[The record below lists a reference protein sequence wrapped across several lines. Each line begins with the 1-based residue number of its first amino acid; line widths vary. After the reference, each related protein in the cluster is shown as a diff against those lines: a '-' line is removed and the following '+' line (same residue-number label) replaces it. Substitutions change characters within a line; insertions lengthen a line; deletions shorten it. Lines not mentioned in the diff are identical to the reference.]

1 MMLYNMCIF
10 SPRRRKETFWKKV
23 VNDLTM
29 PSVVA
34 WIQLLGKRSAHL
46 YTSHFNM
53 SSPLSGT
60 HCIKVI
66 MKHYSHPPPFSKNV
80 IIKILN
86 AHIHFPPLQLS
97 KYSLSVFSAKVI
109 IRSLFMKILMEKLD
123 TQRTPAELN
132 IWFHYLE
139 N

>member
-1 MMLYNMCIF
+1 
-10 SPRRRKETFWKKV
+10 
-23 VNDLTM
+23 
-29 PSVVA
+29 
-34 WIQLLGKRSAHL
+34 
-46 YTSHFNM
+46 M

-97 KYSLSVFSAKVI
+97 KYSSSVFSAKVI

-123 TQRTPAELN
+123 TQRTPAGLN
-132 IWFHYLE
+132 IRFHYLE